1 TSAPRLQQPIDFH
14 ENFDNEEAIFNVILD
29 DLFLNSDLIRKE
41 VNEDSMLLEQS
52 YGSPLST
59 CTHSSPSPNIGPEVA
74 GAPPSSPMVGVMWRR
89 LSPELF
95 GMITPRLMGSS
106 LVHGFIGS
114 LVVVV
119 LAGSSI
125 VIVRTVIDSA
135 VGVMMVT
142 SSASSTGSLAL
153 ARASPSS
160 VANLSSTA
168 AIFIRGRWSSAA
180 VHQAKDK
187 ACGSHLASSCCRY
200 ASRFRSRY
208 TPQSDWLAC
217 GGTWTFRS
225 GNDCESQGK
234 SWPKGEARWTWSLI
248 PAAVVEPAAGGQPL
262 EIPVGDVDF
271 GIGSESAIHAAV

>member
-1 TSAPRLQQPIDFH
+1 MSPDRSILHKPNNSMKLHEKPSKPLKKSIEVHLDVHTSAPRLQQPIDFH
-14 ENFDNEEAIFNVILD
+14 ENFDNEEGVFNVILD

-41 VNEDSMLLEQS
+41 VNEDSMLLES

-59 CTHSSPSPNIGPEVA
+59 CTHSSPSPSIGPGVA
-74 GAPPSSPMVGVMWRR
+74 GAPPSSPIVGVMWRR

-125 VIVRTVIDSA
+125 VIVRTVIGSA

-168 AIFIRGRWSSAA
+168 AIFIR
-180 VHQAKDK
+180 
-187 ACGSHLASSCCRY
+187 
-200 ASRFRSRY
+200 
-208 TPQSDWLAC
+208 
-217 GGTWTFRS
+217 
-225 GNDCESQGK
+225 
-234 SWPKGEARWTWSLI
+234 
-248 PAAVVEPAAGGQPL
+248 VVEPAAGGQPL

-271 GIGSESAIHAAV
+271 GIGSESAIHAALLIFHFSIQLLTYPIN